1 MADLATDRQVELNG
15 LSFHYRDWGGTG
27 QPLVLLHGLASN
39 SHIWNLVAPAL
50 TNRFSVTALDQRG
63 HGESAKPDDGY
74 DFDSVCGD
82 LTSFLDHLG
91 ASQPIIM
98 GHSWG
103 ANVALELGASHPD
116 AVAGLVFVD
125 GGFISPRSGS
135 NATWEEVWERMA
147 PPDLTSFTMEELVER
162 AKEMRWVNMSRPEAE
177 TVLRNSFDTQPDGTI
192 RPRLSRNNHMK
203 IVRALWDRMPS
214 DLFASVQAPVLVMPT
229 RMESEQPRQTRG
241 FSKEERVAQAESMLP
256 LVRTVWLEDSIHD
269 VPLQHPELVADT
281 FLQAHDDGFFSP

>member
-1 MADLATDRQVELNG
+1 MTDLATDRQVELNG
-15 LSFHYRDWGGTG
+15 LSFHYCDWGGTG

-39 SHIWNLVAPAL
+39 SHIWDLVAPAL
-50 TNRFSVTALDQRG
+50 TDRFSVTALDQRG

-82 LTSFLDHLG
+82 LTAFLDHLG
-91 ASQPIIM
+91 ASNPIIM

-103 ANVALELGASHPD
+103 ANVALELGASRPD

-135 NATWEEVWERMA
+135 NASWDEVWERMA
-147 PPDLTSFTMEELVER
+147 PPDLTSFTMDELVEHAR
-162 AKEMRWVNMSRPEAE
+162 EMRWVNMARPEAE

-192 RPRLSRNNHMK
+192 RPRLSRDNHMK
-203 IVRALWDRMPS
+203 IVHALWDRTPG
-214 DLFASVQAPVLVMPT
+214 DLFASIQAPVLVMPT
-229 RMESEQPRQTRG
+229 RRGDEEPRRTEN
-241 FSKEERVAQAESMLP
+241 FSKEEHVAQAEVLLP
-256 LVRTVWLEDSIHD
+256 RVRTVWLEDSIHD

-281 FLQAHDDGFFSP
+281 LLQAHDDGFFSP

>member
-1 MADLATDRQVELNG
+1 MTDRATDRQVDLNG

-39 SHIWNLVAPAL
+39 AHIWDLVAPAL
-50 TNRFSVTALDQRG
+50 TDRFSVTALDQRG

-82 LTSFLDHLG
+82 LAAFLDHLG

-103 ANVALELGASHPD
+103 ANVALELGASRPD
-116 AVAGLVFVD
+116 VVAGLVFVD
-125 GGFISPRSGS
+125 GGFITPRSGS
-135 NATWEEVWERMA
+135 NTSWDEVWERMA
-147 PPDLTSFTMEELVER
+147 PPDLTHFTMDELVDR
-162 AKEMRWVNMSRPEAE
+162 AREMRWVNMSRPEAE

-192 RPRLSRNNHMK
+192 RPRLSRDNHMK
-203 IVRALWDRMPS
+203 IVRALWDRQPS
-214 DLFASVQAPVLVMPT
+214 DLFPSVQAPVLVMPT
-229 RMESEQPRQTRG
+229 RREGEEPRRAG
-241 FSKEERVAQAESMLP
+241 GLSKGERVALAESLLP
-256 LVRTVWLEDSIHD
+256 RVRTVWLEDSIHD

-281 FLQAHDDGFFSP
+281 LLQAYDDGFFSP